1 MSDFET
7 FGLFGG
13 AAIEEIPEDNNLPVG
28 EYDEVVIE
36 SAKAQKTKSGN
47 SQGVA
52 VNYKDISED
61 GFGQTAF
68 KWIAF
73 PVPANRA
80 SYLLKDLKNLG
91 IRGDSLIEFARSV
104 DGSDPET
111 CEVDFDRINAVL
123 ADCKG
128 RTGKLE
134 ISEYTNK
141 NTGNKGTNV
150 RFTIYDDDESFIDS
164 EANAEKPETTTTT
177 QADTSSWFS

>member
-7 FGLFGG
+7 FGLFGDV
-13 AAIEEIPEDNNLPVG
+13 AIEDIPEDNNLPVG
-28 EYDEVVIE
+28 EYDETVIE
-36 SAKAQKTKSGN
+36 SAKAQKTKSGT

-52 VNYKDISED
+52 VNFKDISED

-73 PVPANRA
+73 PVDAKRA
-80 SYLLKDLKNLG
+80 PYLLKDLKNLG
-91 IRGDSLIEFARSV
+91 LEGESLREFARSV
-104 DGSDPET
+104 VGSDPET

-128 RTGKLE
+128 RNGKLT

-141 NTGNKGTNV
+141 NTGSKGTNV
-150 RFTIYDDDESFIDS
+150 RFDIYDDESFIDT
-164 EANAEKPETTTTT
+164 EANSEKPETTTT

>member
-7 FGLFGG
+7 FGLFGDV
-13 AAIEEIPEDNNLPVG
+13 AIEDIPEDNNLPVG

-36 SAKAQKTKSGN
+36 SAKAQKTKAGN

-68 KWIAF
+68 KWISF
-73 PVPANRA
+73 PVEAKRA
-80 SYLLKDLKNLG
+80 PYLLKDLKNLG
-91 IRGDSLIEFARSV
+91 LNGEALREFARSV
-104 DGSDPET
+104 DGADPET

-128 RTGKLE
+128 RTGKLTV
-134 ISEYTNK
+134 SEYTSK
-141 NTGNKGTNV
+141 TGNKGTNV
-150 RFTIYDDDESFIDS
+150 RFDIYDDESFIDS
-164 EANAEKPETTTTT
+164 EANAEKPETTTN
-177 QADTSSWFS
+177 QADTSSWFN